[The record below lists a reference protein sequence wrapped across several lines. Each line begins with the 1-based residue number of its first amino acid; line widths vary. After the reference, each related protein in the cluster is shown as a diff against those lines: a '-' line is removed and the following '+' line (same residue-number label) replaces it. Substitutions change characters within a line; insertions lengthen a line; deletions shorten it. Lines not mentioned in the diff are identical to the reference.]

1 MLNPEPSICPLNIFL
16 SCELIVAVSVAL
28 ASKLSNPLPI
38 GVHNLP
44 DKSIFF
50 VNLIVLPSKSTM
62 FLTTSCLTPNLYVV
76 VVNFFDIPSVFASN
90 TLVFSRIC
98 EFVFISGIEI
108 EELTNCPLLT
118 MFAIS
123 ARSLAESTSIS
134 SLSLLF
140 ATKVSSAFFVTVSF
154 Q

>member
-28 ASKLSNPLPI
+28 TSKLSNPLPI

-98 EFVFISGIEI
+98 EFVFISGIEVKV
-108 EELTNCPLLT
+108 LNSWPLLI

-134 SLSLLF
+134 NLSLLF
-140 ATKVSSAFFVTVSF
+140 VTKLLNATSVTVLF